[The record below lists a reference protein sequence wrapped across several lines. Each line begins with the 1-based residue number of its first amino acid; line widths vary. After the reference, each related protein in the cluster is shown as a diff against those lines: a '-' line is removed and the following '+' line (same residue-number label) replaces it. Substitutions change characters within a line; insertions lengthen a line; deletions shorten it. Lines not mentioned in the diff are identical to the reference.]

1 MTGTVFDLSELDQL
15 HEFDFLSE
23 TLGLLRC
30 HALTLSAPEK
40 VLADQGLNGSSFV
53 LKLIEHVAEHPSAG
67 GIGEDDAEP
76 KGAPVSA
83 AEAALLSDDEIEAFA
98 RKYLAHNPSLLES
111 SEGENRKVRT
121 DDEGNREIG
130 RASGRERVCQYV

>member
-40 VLADQGLNGSSFV
+40 VLADQGLNGRSFV

-67 GIGEDDAEP
+67 RIGAADAEP
-76 KGAPVSA
+76 KGTPVSPS
-83 AEAALLSDDEIEAFA
+83 EAASLSDEAIEPFS
-98 RKYLAHNPSLLES
+98 RKYLAPIPSLLAS
-111 SEGENRKVRT
+111 YEGETRKERT
-121 DDEGNREIG
+121 DDDSNR
-130 RASGRERVCQYV
+130 AL